1 MSGREKLIIV
11 GTGSATG
18 EVVDFISMYGLYDI
32 AGYAADEAYITQD
45 TLNGQPVYPL
55 EKLDRYIESGT
66 KLFIAIS
73 WYQRLNSLKR
83 KKYEEL
89 KARGFTF
96 ANLVSPTATV
106 FSEMGEGNWIG
117 DGCYLAYNTKVGNN
131 NTFRPLACLCHG
143 SEVGNHNV
151 IGVRSNVAGHTKI
164 GNQVYVGIG
173 ATVFNKLTVGD
184 KCVIGG
190 AAVVKRNLPD
200 FSLVVAADSVV
211 KQKDSESIEKY
222 ISIDHIKKTIGSA
235 RIEGA
240 GKEAPEA

>member
-1 MSGREKLIIV
+1 MADNKEKLIIV

-18 EVVDFISMYGLYDI
+18 EVVDFIKMYDLFEI
-32 AGYAADEAYITQD
+32 VGYTADEAYIKED
-45 TLNGQPVYPL
+45 SLNGCPVYPL
-55 EKLDRYIESGT
+55 EHLDRYIESGT

-89 KARGFTF
+89 KARGFSF
-96 ANLVSPTATV
+96 ANLISPTATV

-117 DGCYLAYNTKVGNN
+117 DGCYLAYNSRIGNN
-131 NTFRPLACLCHG
+131 NTFLPLAYFAHG
-143 SEVGNHNV
+143 SEVGNHSV
-151 IGVRSNVAGHTKI
+151 IGVRSNIAGHTSI
-164 GNQVYVGIG
+164 GNQVYIGIG
-173 ATVFNKLTVGD
+173 ATVFNKLVIGD

-200 FSLVVAADSVV
+200 YSLVIAADSIV

-222 ISIDHIKKTIGSA
+222 ISIDHIRSTIGSA
-235 RIEGA
+235 RLQ
-240 GKEAPEA
+240 P

>member
-1 MSGREKLIIV
+1 MKEKLIIV

-18 EVVDFISMYGLYDI
+18 EVVDFIEMYDLFDI
-32 AGYAADEAYITQD
+32 VGYAADEAYIKED
-45 TLNGQPVYPL
+45 TLNGCPVYPL
-55 EKLDRYIESGT
+55 ERLDRYMEDGT

-96 ANLVSPTATV
+96 ANLISPTATV
-106 FSEMGEGNWIG
+106 NTVEMGEGNWIG
-117 DGCYLAYNTKVGNN
+117 DGCYLAYNTRIGNN

-143 SEVGNHNV
+143 SEVGNHSI
-151 IGVRSNVAGHTKI
+151 IGVRSNIAGHTTI

-173 ATVFNKLTVGD
+173 ATVFNKLIVGD

-190 AAVVKRNLPD
+190 AAVVKRNLPAY
-200 FSLVVAADSVV
+200 SLVIAADSIV

-222 ISIDHIKKTIGSA
+222 ISIDHIKKTIGS
-235 RIEGA
+235 EKLESQ
-240 GKEAPEA
+240 GKADQ